1 MAIVDYILTLIL
13 VFICVLAL
21 FLSLQIVLG
30 AFFFRAK
37 KVRIAPDI
45 ARPSITVLIPA
56 HNEELV
62 IAKTLENVLLQTTQ
76 HDSIVVV
83 VDNCTDNTKEIC
95 EGFNV
100 KILVREDEQN
110 KSKGYALDYG
120 LKDIKDVPTDSIVI
134 VDADCLLEQNALD
147 ILAKSAIYH
156 NRPVQGLYLIKNPV
170 GVHCGITQKIAE
182 FAFLIKNKIR
192 PAGLR
197 TLGVPCH
204 LMGSGMAFPW
214 DILMSANLA
223 NNNIVEDMKLGV
235 DFVLQGKGP
244 YYQPLAAINSYF
256 PTDEK
261 AIESQRTRWE
271 HGHISTM
278 ITFSPFL
285 VIASL
290 RKFSLVPLLFCLD
303 LIIPP
308 LALLVITF
316 ILSFF
321 ISLAYWLVTNSAL
334 LLAMVCLGGFG
345 FFAVIVFIWHQ
356 HGRHIISRREFLSIP
371 KYIVSKLGIYG
382 KLFGKKET
390 RWVKTKR

>member
-62 IAKTLENVLLQTTQ
+62 IAKTLENVLLQTTE

-95 EGFNV
+95 EGFDV
-100 KILVREDEQN
+100 KVLVREDEQN

-156 NRPVQGLYLIKNPV
+156 NRPVQ
-170 GVHCGITQKIAE
+170 
-182 FAFLIKNKIR
+182 
-192 PAGLR
+192 
-197 TLGVPCH
+197 
-204 LMGSGMAFPW
+204 
-214 DILMSANLA
+214 
-223 NNNIVEDMKLGV
+223 
-235 DFVLQGKGP
+235 
-244 YYQPLAAINSYF
+244 
-256 PTDEK
+256 
-261 AIESQRTRWE
+261 
-271 HGHISTM
+271 
-278 ITFSPFL
+278 
-285 VIASL
+285 
-290 RKFSLVPLLFCLD
+290 
-303 LIIPP
+303 
-308 LALLVITF
+308 
-316 ILSFF
+316 
-321 ISLAYWLVTNSAL
+321 
-334 LLAMVCLGGFG
+334 
-345 FFAVIVFIWHQ
+345 
-356 HGRHIISRREFLSIP
+356 
-371 KYIVSKLGIYG
+371 
-382 KLFGKKET
+382 
-390 RWVKTKR
+390 